1 MSAKKTSSLSIAD
14 KLNDKQKEELLKEDR
29 RYHFVLLG
37 LSIKK
42 YHLRNEIKRFRV
54 ITYQRL
60 LNYTIR
66 LNYSNWE
73 GNLRDDVTSNPK
85 RYLEPLINKTEDRE
99 LIEKYKSF
107 NNNELASYIIEEKL
121 REFDPLVYRF
131 HHTFKISDL
140 GHK

>member
-1 MSAKKTSSLSIAD
+1 MSAKKISSLSIAD
-14 KLNDKQKEELLKEDR
+14 KLNDKQKEELLKEDY

-42 YHLRNEIKRFRV
+42 FHLRNKIKIYRV

-85 RYLEPLINKTEDRE
+85 RYLASLINKTEDRE

-107 NNNELASYIIEEKL
+107 NNNDLASHIIEEKL

-131 HHTFKISDL
+131 HTTFKE
-140 GHK
+140 H